1 MCRSFSYKFHAKQCC
16 PIKRLLLTFASA
28 RGCSGF
34 IGLGKSESSFQP
46 HNLEAE
52 DKNFVF
58 EIISIMIPYLLDH
71 H

>member
-1 MCRSFSYKFHAKQCC
+1 MRKCGGPHAARGPRVAHPC
-16 PIKRLLLTFASA
+16 P
-28 RGCSGF
+28 RGCSELN
-34 IGLGKSESSFQP
+34 GLGKSESSFQL

-58 EIISIMIPYLLDH
+58 EQISIMIPYLLVH